1 MVFWPE
7 KEKIYYNETNEAR
20 NWRLTQ
26 EKMIKDNQYRRFMFE
41 FMRIQGSKTLNILDF
56 LRLSVYF
63 QPET

>member
-7 KEKIYYNETNEAR
+7 KEKIHYNETIEAR

-41 FMRIQGSKTLNILDF
+41 FMRIQGSKTLNILMF
-56 LRLSVYF
+56 IIKSQKNLL
-63 QPET
+63 